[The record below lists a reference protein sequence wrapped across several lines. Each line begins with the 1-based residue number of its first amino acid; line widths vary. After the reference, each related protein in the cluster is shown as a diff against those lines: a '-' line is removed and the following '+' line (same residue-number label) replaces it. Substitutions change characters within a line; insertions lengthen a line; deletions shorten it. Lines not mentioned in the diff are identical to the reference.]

1 MTLRVWL
8 VASIALAVGGC
19 DFAPRYSAPAVSLPA
34 KFRDQRADGV
44 DLSANEEWWRSFND
58 RTLDDL
64 QAQVDAANPNL
75 AAAIAADEVAKARA
89 EQALAG
95 LFPEINGI
103 GQVTANKQSANRPL
117 RSKGQPDYY
126 GNNILGAQVSYEI
139 DIWGRVRD
147 LAKAADATAEASAA
161 ALANARL
168 ELHAELARDY
178 VNLRGIDD
186 EAKLL
191 SNTIGIYRSS
201 LELTQSLLAAKI
213 VSPADVDRAQT
224 QLSSAEAQVSDLAL
238 RRAQLEDSIAA
249 LVGKAAPAFSIPRSS
264 RPLPLPKRPRAVP
277 ADVLRRRPDV
287 AEQERLTAAANQGIG
302 SARANLFPKFTLL
315 ALGGTQDTGFNL
327 FNRANLFGTIGPSFD
342 LPLFDAGLRRA
353 ELDVAKAEFTQAAE
367 NYRAAVLRAVQEVD
381 DNLTALRW
389 LAVESRQTATAAEAA
404 RKTAQLST
412 NLYRAGASSFL
423 EVATAQSAALESE
436 RLTIALHTRELEAD
450 IGLMLALGG
459 GWTASPELPAPS
471 PDLDSGARAVGNGSH
486 KGEAMTA
493 DRRPP
498 PNCSGCAFWRKL
510 RENEG
515 VCCRHAPTASNRPE
529 EVAHWPQTHS
539 RQWCGEGIAAGPLSI
554 GSRCEDCVYW
564 RHPEGGLNPVNR
576 GDMPMAWWAKAGI
589 CARHAPS
596 PISEPGPR
604 AFWRATQNAD
614 FCGEGLGRER
624 TT

>member
-238 RRAQLEDSIAA
+238 RRVQLEEFDRGFSRKSRARVFDPPLVTAVAA
-249 LVGKAAPAFSIPRSS
+249 AKAAARSARRCIAPPA
-264 RPLPLPKRPRAVP
+264 
-277 ADVLRRRPDV
+277 RRR
-287 AEQERLTAAANQGIG
+287 
-302 SARANLFPKFTLL
+302 
-315 ALGGTQDTGFNL
+315 
-327 FNRANLFGTIGPSFD
+327 
-342 LPLFDAGLRRA
+342 
-353 ELDVAKAEFTQAAE
+353 
-367 NYRAAVLRAVQEVD
+367 
-381 DNLTALRW
+381 
-389 LAVESRQTATAAEAA
+389 
-404 RKTAQLST
+404 
-412 NLYRAGASSFL
+412 RAGA
-423 EVATAQSAALESE
+423 AYRGRQSGH
-436 RLTIALHTRELEAD
+436 RLREGEFV
-450 IGLMLALGG
+450 
-459 GWTASPELPAPS
+459 PEIHPA
-471 PDLDSGARAVGNGSH
+471 GARRN
-486 KGEAMTA
+486 
-493 DRRPP
+493 
-498 PNCSGCAFWRKL
+498 
-510 RENEG
+510 
-515 VCCRHAPTASNRPE
+515 
-529 EVAHWPQTHS
+529 
-539 RQWCGEGIAAGPLSI
+539 
-554 GSRCEDCVYW
+554 
-564 RHPEGGLNPVNR
+564 
-576 GDMPMAWWAKAGI
+576 
-589 CARHAPS
+589 ARHG
-596 PISEPGPR
+596 I
-604 AFWRATQNAD
+604 
-614 FCGEGLGRER
+614 
-624 TT
+624 